1 MAWNPHSKVSHLR
14 GRIGRRAMPQ
24 LLRTVS
30 MPTRFPSA
38 NTEGSLLAC
47 HASGCEIAANLT
59 DQAELR
65 GSYRPIAAGRD
76 RQRTAKSGRSIFK
89 KCNISDMASLMGW
102 APVDWGKHQIWVDT
116 SCYLSPLLACR
127 RSRELE
133 LVVSA
138 CPSTRHL
145 KISVSWLRPSL
156 ALPLIRLVEF
166 VMWAV

>member
-1 MAWNPHSKVSHLR
+1 
-14 GRIGRRAMPQ
+14 
-24 LLRTVS
+24 
-30 MPTRFPSA
+30 
-38 NTEGSLLAC
+38 
-47 HASGCEIAANLT
+47 
-59 DQAELR
+59 
-65 GSYRPIAAGRD
+65 
-76 RQRTAKSGRSIFK
+76 
-89 KCNISDMASLMGW
+89 MGW

-116 SCYLSPLLACR
+116 PS
-127 RSRELE
+127 ELE